1 MAVPSRNRN
10 YPALL
15 FYYFL
20 IILLPVQLAFHF
32 PASFTQ
38 IAGIGSD
45 YLTPTLYLTDL
56 LIWTLIILA
65 KPLRFL
71 SRLGWKNLFLI
82 FLAFLYLLHSALFV
96 SVNKPAAFYSLFKI
110 SEFILLFW
118 SIITLKPSFNKTV
131 LFFSIPV
138 IYSSLLAIAQ
148 FIIQRSAGGIMWYL
162 GERTFYAS
170 TFGIAAVSVSGRLL
184 LRPYATFP
192 HPNVLGGFLAVILSL
207 MIYLLIKSSVFN
219 KFRTFLFLSILAGL
233 PALFLTFSLGAW
245 LVFLSGL
252 LFIFIKPLKQPAIIF
267 FLILLLSILIP
278 FMPFASKSLTERR
291 ELAESFW
298 SHFQKHPA
306 FGTGLNNSLIYQY
319 GSTAVKNGLHLLQP
333 VHNIYLFVAGEL
345 GILGLT
351 GFLYLLFHL
360 AYAYRKKPNE
370 RILPFTLILL
380 LGFFDHYP
388 LTLQQGQLLFVIF
401 SAFALIG

>member
-1 MAVPSRNRN
+1 MAVPSRNLYR
-10 YPALL
+10 PALF
-15 FYYFL
+15 FYYLL
-20 IILLPVQLAFHF
+20 IILLPVQLAFHL

-38 IAGIGSD
+38 IAGINSD
-45 YLTPTLYLTDL
+45 YLTPTIYLTDVI
-56 LIWTLIILA
+56 IWAFIVLV
-65 KPLRFL
+65 KPLGFL
-71 SRLGWKNLFLI
+71 SRLGRKDLFLI
-82 FLAFLYLLHSALFV
+82 SLAFLYLLHSVLFV

-118 SIITLKPSFNKTV
+118 SIVTLKPSFSKTI

-148 FIIQRSAGGIMWYL
+148 FMIQRSAGGIMWYL

-170 TFGIAAVSVSGRLL
+170 TFGIAAVSVSGKLL
-184 LRPYATFP
+184 LRPYATFS

-207 MIYLLIKSSVFN
+207 MIYLLTKSSAF
-219 KFRTFLFLSILAGL
+219 KKYRHFFYISILSGL

-252 LFIFIKPLKQPAIIF
+252 VFIFLKPLKRPAIIF
-267 FLILLLSILIP
+267 FLIFLLSILIP
-278 FMPFASKSLTERR
+278 FMPLTSKSLTERR

-298 SHFQKHPA
+298 SHLQKHPA
-306 FGTGLNNSLIYQY
+306 FGAGLNNSLIYQY
-319 GSTAVKNGLHLLQP
+319 GSTAIKNGLHLMQP
-333 VHNIYLFVAGEL
+333 VHNIYLFAAGEL
-345 GILGLT
+345 GLLGMA
-351 GFLYLLFHL
+351 GFLYLLSRL
-360 AYAYRKKPNE
+360 ASGYCKRPYE
-370 RILPFTLILL
+370 RFLPFMLILL

>member
-1 MAVPSRNRN
+1 MAVPSWNLNR
-10 YPALL
+10 PALF
-15 FYYFL
+15 FYYLL

-38 IAGIGSD
+38 IAGIRSD

-56 LIWTLIILA
+56 LIWLLIISVNPL
-65 KPLRFL
+65 KPLMRIKGKHL
-71 SRLGWKNLFLI
+71 ILGTAF
-82 FLAFLYLLHSALFV
+82 FLYLVVSAV
-96 SVNKPAAFYSLFKI
+96 YVAVNKGAAFYSLFKI
-110 SEFILLFW
+110 NEFILLFW
-118 SIITLKPSFNKTV
+118 SIVTLKPSFSKTV

-170 TFGIAAVSVSGRLL
+170 TFGIAAVSVSGKLL

-207 MIYLLIKSSVFN
+207 MIYLLTKSLTV
-219 KFRTFLFLSILAGL
+219 KKYRPFLFLSILAGL
-233 PALFLTFSLGAW
+233 PALVLTFSLGAW

-267 FLILLLSILIP
+267 SLIFLLSILIP
-278 FMPFASKSLTERR
+278 FMPFAPKSLTERR

-306 FGTGLNNSLIYQY
+306 FGAGLNNSLIYQY
-319 GSTAVKNGLHLLQP
+319 GSRAVKKGLHLMQP

-351 GFLYLLFHL
+351 GFLYLLSCL
-360 AYAYRKKPNE
+360 ASGYRKRTNE
-370 RILPFTLILL
+370 RILPFILILL

-401 SAFALIG
+401 SAFAIIR